1 MSSSDKL
8 FISRVYL
15 GVITVVSLLITY
27 AVYDTYSNE
36 IQDEITKVLVDSF
49 GHLEGELA
57 KL

>member
-1 MSSSDKL
+1 M
-8 FISRVYL
+8 
-15 GVITVVSLLITY
+15 VSLLITY